1 MNELYTCQC
10 RDGKTVSGFSRWSL
24 TELKLMNPLELA
36 AVLQELR
43 DYARYYEATF
53 FYPALSLQNEETAL
67 IRRFQRTKHH
77 TACCGAVTG
86 VLGAVWLLLVLIPA
100 FRFSQL
106 TMLMALLTLVSIIVL
121 IPFLF
126 LLVSA
131 QEDYGKRLPRIHA
144 KQGKLA
150 QQEEREIYGDYL
162 DYLIGGYLIS
172 PEYSLCSEAL
182 EMMRKALCA
191 KQASNLAEATLLCKK
206 KFGKS
211 PVPRLITSIHSG
223 SAEERKIG
231 TKQAKRNLNMAEQ
244 EVPDM
249 RLILE
254 LSGYLNN
261 SLQRFAAN
269 QKADNDGPDS
279 IAATLTCDEEG
290 LITEYRS
297 LRDEEK
303 KRIRRVVHSFHTKQY

>member
-10 RDGKTVSGFSRWSL
+10 RDGKTVAGFSRWSL
-24 TELKLMNPLELA
+24 TELKQMNPLALA

-53 FYPALSLQNEETAL
+53 FYPALSLQKEETAL
-67 IRRFQRTKHH
+67 TQRFRRAKRQ
-77 TACCGAVTG
+77 AASCGTVTG
-86 VLGAVWLLLVLIPA
+86 ILGIVWLLLVLIPPL
-100 FRFSQL
+100 RFSQL
-106 TMLMALLTLVSIIVL
+106 TMLMALLTLASIIVV

-126 LLVSA
+126 HLVSA

-144 KQGKLA
+144 KQEKLT
-150 QQEEREIYGDYL
+150 QQEEREIYGEYL

-172 PEYSLCSEAL
+172 PEYSLCAEAL
-182 EMMRKALCA
+182 DVMIKALCS
-191 KQASNLAEATLLCKK
+191 KQASNLAEAALLCKK

-211 PVPRLITSIHSG
+211 PVPRLITSIQSG
-223 SAEERKIG
+223 SGEERG
-231 TKQAKRNLNMAEQ
+231 TNAKRTKRDWRQVEQ

-249 RLILE
+249 QLILE
-254 LSGYLNN
+254 LSGYLN
-261 SLQRFAAN
+261 STLQRFAAN
-269 QKADNDGPDS
+269 QAATGEGEDS

-290 LITEYRS
+290 LIAEYRS

-303 KRIRRVVHSFHTKQY
+303 KRIRRVVHSFHTRVV